1 MSYVVDA
8 SVAIKWYVPEIL
20 EREASN
26 FLREKHDLH
35 VPELILPEFSS
46 IIWKKVK
53 RGEMIEE
60 NANRIVA
67 AISTRKWSI
76 HPHQQIIV
84 SAYAGANATG
94 QTVYDWM
101 YLALAISLS
110 CEFVTADEK
119 FYNALQNT
127 PFKSNLKWIG
137 DFKEA
142 QSL

>member
-1 MSYVVDA
+1 MNYVVDA

-46 IIWKKVK
+46 IMWKKVK
-53 RGEMIEE
+53 RGQIVEE
-60 NANRIVA
+60 DAKRMVT
-67 AISTRKWSI
+67 AISIRKWRVHS
-76 HPHQQIIV
+76 HSQIIV
-84 SAYAGANATG
+84 SAYKGSIMTG

-110 CEFVTADEK
+110 CQFVTADGK
-119 FYNALQNT
+119 FYKALENT

-137 DFKEA
+137 DF
-142 QSL
+142 QTV